1 MKLNLPTKLTVLRL
15 LLIPFCMAAI
25 IAPVFPG
32 DVIWRIVAV
41 AIFALT
47 SITDMLDGMI
57 ARKYNLVTTLGK
69 FLDPLADKMLIIGVL
84 ISVMLRYSE
93 DKTFCTVLGIA
104 LFVIVLRE
112 MSVTLL
118 RMMAESKDGIV
129 IAAAWLGKC
138 KTVTQMAAVIV
149 MLVEPVSFISQY
161 THLALSYILIAAM
174 TFMTV
179 WSGISYFKEYLPVL
193 KEA

>member
-32 DVIWRIVAV
+32 DVIWRIVVV

-104 LFVIVLRE
+104 LFVIVARQMQDGNSDGSGHCDARRACFVYLAVYAPCAVVYSYRGND
-112 MSVTLL
+112 VHDRVVGNQLL
-118 RMMAESKDGIV
+118 
-129 IAAAWLGKC
+129 
-138 KTVTQMAAVIV
+138 
-149 MLVEPVSFISQY
+149 
-161 THLALSYILIAAM
+161 
-174 TFMTV
+174 
-179 WSGISYFKEYLPVL
+179 
-193 KEA
+193 

>member
-118 RMMAESKDGIV
+118 RMMAASKDGIV
-129 IAAAWLGKC
+129 IAAAWLGKN
-138 KTVTQMAAVIV
+138 ARR
-149 MLVEPVSFISQY
+149 
-161 THLALSYILIAAM
+161 
-174 TFMTV
+174 
-179 WSGISYFKEYLPVL
+179 
-193 KEA
+193 

>member
-69 FLDPLADKMLIIGVL
+69 FFDPLADKMLIIGVL

-104 LFVIVLRE
+104 LRYRSARNV
-112 MSVTLL
+112 
-118 RMMAESKDGIV
+118 GH
-129 IAAAWLGKC
+129 AAAHDGCEQGWDRYRRR
-138 KTVTQMAAVIV
+138 VARQMQDGNSDGSGHCDARRACFVYLAVYAPCAV
-149 MLVEPVSFISQY
+149 VY
-161 THLALSYILIAAM
+161 SYRGNDVHDRVVGNQL
-174 TFMTV
+174 
-179 WSGISYFKEYLPVL
+179 L
-193 KEA
+193 

>member
-15 LLIPFCMAAI
+15 LLMPFCMAAI

-32 DVIWRIVAV
+32 DIIWRIVAV

-118 RMMAESKDGIV
+118 RMMAASKDGIA

-179 WSGISYFKEYLPVL
+179 WSGISYFKAYLPVL

>member
-15 LLIPFCMAAI
+15 LLVPFCMAAI

-118 RMMAESKDGIV
+118 RMMAASKDGIV

-138 KTVTQMAAVIV
+138 KMVTQMAAVIV

-161 THLALSYILIAAM
+161 THLVLSYILIAAM

-179 WSGISYFKEYLPVL
+179 WSGISYFKAYLPVL

>member
-15 LLIPFCMAAI
+15 LLILFCMAAI

-118 RMMAESKDGIV
+118 RMMAASKDGIV

-179 WSGISYFKEYLPVL
+179 WSGISYFKAYLPVL

>member
-15 LLIPFCMAAI
+15 LLISFCMAAI

-118 RMMAESKDGIV
+118 RMMAASKDGIV

-179 WSGISYFKEYLPVL
+179 WSGISYFKAYLPVL

>member
-118 RMMAESKDGIV
+118 RMMAASKDGV

-179 WSGISYFKEYLPVL
+179 WSGISYFKAYLPVL

>member
-118 RMMAESKDGIV
+118 RMMAASKDGIV

-161 THLALSYILIAAM
+161 THLALSNILIAAM

-179 WSGISYFKEYLPVL
+179 WSGISYFKAYLPVL

>member
-25 IAPVFPG
+25 IAPVFPC
-32 DVIWRIVAV
+32 DIIWRIVAV

-118 RMMAESKDGIV
+118 RMMAASKDGIV

-161 THLALSYILIAAM
+161 THLALSYILIVAM

-179 WSGISYFKEYLPVL
+179 WSGISYFKAYLPVL

>member
-118 RMMAESKDGIV
+118 RMMAAGKDGIV

-161 THLALSYILIAAM
+161 THLVLSYILIAAM

-179 WSGISYFKEYLPVL
+179 WSGISYFKAYLPVL

>member
-118 RMMAESKDGIV
+118 RMMAASKDGIV

-149 MLVEPVSFISQY
+149 MLDEPVSFISQY

-179 WSGISYFKEYLPVL
+179 WSGISYFKAYLPVL

>member
-118 RMMAESKDGIV
+118 RMMAASKDGIV

-138 KTVTQMAAVIV
+138 KTVTQMAAVNV

-179 WSGISYFKEYLPVL
+179 WSGISYFKAYLPVL

>member
-93 DKTFCTVLGIA
+93 NKTFCTVLGIA

-118 RMMAESKDGIV
+118 RMMAASKDGIV

-138 KTVTQMAAVIV
+138 KTVTQMAVVIV

-179 WSGISYFKEYLPVL
+179 WSGISYFKAYLPVL